1 MSVTRYYTGAEEI
14 SDRSGD
20 FSTTD
25 SITPNYE
32 DGWKDIVS
40 STFSVP
46 SSGNLP
52 SGIPG
57 DSDDVDLSDAN
68 EVMLVTVRIKD
79 TNMLSAKGDPRIP
92 SYPFCVFPNDFNV
105 LNGWSGVLY
114 RGRNTAKIG
123 DYNSEADARADAT
136 LARPDTWVWYGG
148 KWVSLIGNNPEDTF
162 YAYGTNSSGQT
173 EYFQHTTAKESGI
186 ESENLR
192 YVERARVMLSESTI
206 SKEFVTTYK
215 GARCAMMLL
224 IPFKATEFTQGAVGI
239 ESSFSSSQVFY
250 AVDDIGGTL
259 LNVDTPNTIPP
270 TYYDTQ
276 NDSTEWTRLPGF
288 DRNVSNAQSDMPYFK
303 RAKTYAY
310 LTAFNVADEDKYDI
324 RKCFRSSYMGD
335 TEYITSANWI
345 IPYRRIYS
353 RSVPE
358 STSFWER
365 TFYYVYWNDERGEW
379 DISESQVVASTE
391 KRLLGV
397 ILQAPGGNGGP
408 GTGDGGGAGGGG
420 GAYGEFLV
428 NAYNKYIRVTLAK
441 PTTNGDG
448 GRVNAT
454 DHSEVE
460 VSDGTNTVKMR
471 CVAGEGGTRGTS
483 SRAKPGKGGEVQV
496 STNGGTSWSAI
507 VTSENPIIM
516 QPRGMG
522 AGDRDLVRWYSPSG
536 RGTFSWDVACI
547 GIIAAVRGCDGGK
560 GGGGFAPGTRGD
572 NGATL
577 SIIRGYEVTG
587 IPSKDLRWSKDLEHL
602 SEDYKPHD
610 PTSPGSHAGNGG
622 AEQEG
627 WCGGGGGGASFYGK
641 GGQGDTYTSS
651 PHREEG
657 VKGGGSGGS
666 AGSHTSWE
674 DGSSGVLL
682 LLK

>member
-14 SDRSGD
+14 SAYRGD

-32 DGWKDIVS
+32 DGWADIVS

-68 EVMLVTVRIKD
+68 VVQLVTVRIKD
-79 TNMLSAKGDPRIP
+79 TYMLSAKGDSRIP
-92 SYPFCVFPNDFNV
+92 SYPFCIFPSDFNV
-105 LNGWSGVLY
+105 LKGWSGVLY
-114 RGRNTAKIG
+114 RGQNTDKIG
-123 DYNSEADARADAT
+123 DYGSEADAKADAT

-162 YAYGTNSSGQT
+162 YKYGTNSSGQA
-173 EYFQHTTAKESGI
+173 EYFQHRTVKESGAV
-186 ESENLR
+186 NDDLR
-192 YVERARVMLSESTI
+192 YVEQARVRLSKSTI
-206 SKEFVTTYK
+206 SKNFVTTYN
-215 GARCAMMLL
+215 GIRCAMMLL
-224 IPFKATEFTQGAVGI
+224 IPFKATKFTQDAVGL

-259 LNVDTPNTIPP
+259 FNVDSPNTIPP
-270 TYYDTQ
+270 TYYNTQ
-276 NDSTEWTRLPGF
+276 DDGTEWTRLPDF

-303 RAKTYAY
+303 KAKTYTY
-310 LTAFNVADEDKYDI
+310 LTAFNVADDDKFDI
-324 RKCFRSSYMGD
+324 RKCFRSSNMGD
-335 TEYITSANWI
+335 TEYIISANWI
-345 IPYRRIYS
+345 VPYQRIYS

-428 NAYNKYIRVTLAK
+428 NAYNKYIRVTLSK
-441 PTTNGDG
+441 PANTGDDS
-448 GRVNAT
+448 RAT
-454 DHSEVE
+454 AAPSEIE
-460 VSDGTNTVKMR
+460 VSDGTNRIQMQCT
-471 CVAGEGGTRGTS
+471 AGMGGTKGTS
-483 SRAKPGKGGEVQV
+483 KRAQPGKGGEVQF

-560 GGGGFAPGTRGD
+560 GGGGFAPGTSGD

-577 SIIRGYEVTG
+577 SIIRGYDVTG
-587 IPSKDLRWSKDLEHL
+587 VPSKDLRWSKDLEHL

-610 PTSPGSHAGNGG
+610 AGSPGNNAGNGG

-641 GGQGDTYTSS
+641 GGRGDTYTSN
-651 PHREEG
+651 PHREKG

-666 AGSHTSWE
+666 AGSHTGWE

>member
-79 TNMLSAKGDPRIP
+79 TNMLSAKGDPHIP
-92 SYPFCVFPNDFNV
+92 SYPFCIFPKVFNV
-105 LNGWSGVLY
+105 LNGWSGLLY
-114 RGRNTAKIG
+114 RGRNTAKIK
-123 DYNSEADARADAT
+123 DYDSEADAKADAT
-136 LARPDTWVWYGG
+136 LARPDTWVWYDG
-148 KWVSLIGNNPEDTF
+148 KWVSLIGNNPENMF

-173 EYFQHTTAKESGI
+173 EYFRHITEKESGI
-186 ESENLR
+186 ESEDLR
-192 YVERARVMLSESTI
+192 YVERAYVRLSKSTI
-206 SKEFVTTYK
+206 SSNFVTTYK

-224 IPFKATEFTQGAVGI
+224 IPFKATEFTQDAVGI

-259 LNVDTPNTIPP
+259 FNVDSPNTIPP
-270 TYYDTQ
+270 TYYNTQ
-276 NDSTEWTRLPGF
+276 DDGTEWTRLPGF

-303 RAKTYAY
+303 RAKTYTY
-310 LTAFNVADEDKYDI
+310 LTAFNVADNDKYDI

-335 TEYITSANWI
+335 TEYITNANWI
-345 IPYRRIYS
+345 VPYQRIYS

-441 PTTNGDG
+441 RANTGDDS
-448 GRVNAT
+448 RAT
-454 DHSEVE
+454 AAPSEIE
-460 VSDGTNTVKMR
+460 VSDGTNRIQMQCT
-471 CVAGEGGTRGTS
+471 AGMGGTKGTS
-483 SRAKPGKGGEVQV
+483 KRAQPGKGGEVQV
-496 STNGGTSWSAI
+496 STNGGSWLSITFMPGAN
-507 VTSENPIIM
+507 T
-516 QPRGMG
+516 
-522 AGDRDLVRWYSPSG
+522 AGDSDRVRWYSPSG
-536 RGTFSWDVACI
+536 AGAFSWDVACI
-547 GIIAAVRGCDGGK
+547 CTIAAVRGCDGGK
-560 GGGGFAPGTRGD
+560 GGGGFAPGTSGD

-577 SIIRGYEVTG
+577 SSITGYYVTG
-587 IPSKDLRWSKDLEHL
+587 VPSRHLEWYMGLEHL

-610 PTSPGSHAGNGG
+610 ARSPGNNAGNGG

-651 PHREEG
+651 PHREVG
-657 VKGGGSGGS
+657 TKGGGSGGS
-666 AGSHTSWE
+666 AGSHTGWA

>member
-14 SDRSGD
+14 SAYRGD

-32 DGWKDIVS
+32 DGWADIVS

-68 EVMLVTVRIKD
+68 VVQLVTVRIKD
-79 TNMLSAKGDPRIP
+79 TNMLSAKGDSRIP

-105 LNGWSGVLY
+105 LKGWSGVLY
-114 RGRNTAKIG
+114 RGQNTDKIG
-123 DYNSEADARADAT
+123 DYNSEADAKADAT

-173 EYFQHTTAKESGI
+173 EYFQHRTVKESGAV
-186 ESENLR
+186 NDDLR
-192 YVERARVMLSESTI
+192 YVEQARVRLSKSTI
-206 SKEFVTTYK
+206 SSNFVTTYN
-215 GARCAMMLL
+215 GTRCAMMLL
-224 IPFKATEFTQGAVGI
+224 IPFKATKFTQDAVGL

-259 LNVDTPNTIPP
+259 FNVDAPNTIPP

-276 NDSTEWTRLPGF
+276 DDSTEWTRLPGF
-288 DRNVSNAQSDMPYFK
+288 DRNVSNAQRDMPYFK
-303 RAKTYAY
+303 KAKTYTY
-310 LTAFNVADEDKYDI
+310 LTAFNVVDDDKFDI

-345 IPYRRIYS
+345 VPYQRIYS

-365 TFYYVYWNDERGEW
+365 TFYYVYWNDEAGEW

-441 PTTNGDG
+441 RANTGDDS
-448 GRVNAT
+448 RAT
-454 DHSEVE
+454 AAPSEIE
-460 VSDGTNTVKMR
+460 VSDGTNRIQMQCT
-471 CVAGEGGTRGTS
+471 AGMGGTKGTS
-483 SRAKPGKGGEVQV
+483 KRAQPGKGGEVQV
-496 STNGGTSWSAI
+496 STNGGSWLSITFMPGAN
-507 VTSENPIIM
+507 T
-516 QPRGMG
+516 
-522 AGDRDLVRWYSPSG
+522 AGDSDRVRWYSPSG
-536 RGTFSWDVACI
+536 AGAFSWDVACI
-547 GIIAAVRGCDGGK
+547 CTIAAVRGCDGGK
-560 GGGGFAPGTRGD
+560 GGGGFAPGTSGD

-577 SIIRGYEVTG
+577 SSITGYYVTG
-587 IPSKDLRWSKDLEHL
+587 VPSRHLEWYMGLEHL

-610 PTSPGSHAGNGG
+610 ARSPGNNAGNGG

-651 PHREEG
+651 PHREVG
-657 VKGGGSGGS
+657 TKGGGSGGS
-666 AGSHTSWE
+666 AGSHTGWA

>member
-32 DGWKDIVS
+32 DGWKDIRS

-68 EVMLVTVRIKD
+68 EVMLVTVEIKD
-79 TNMLSAKGDPRIP
+79 KNMLSATGDPRIP
-92 SYPFCVFPNDFNV
+92 SYPFCIFPKDFNV
-105 LNGWSGVLY
+105 LNNWSGVLY
-114 RGRNTAKIG
+114 RGQNTAKIR
-123 DYNSEADARADAT
+123 DYDSEADAKADAT
-136 LARPDTWVWYGG
+136 LARPDTWVWYSG

-173 EYFQHTTAKESGI
+173 EYFRHITVKESGI
-186 ESENLR
+186 ESPDLR
-192 YVERARVMLSESTI
+192 YVERAFVRLSKSTI
-206 SKEFVTTYK
+206 SKNFVTTYN
-215 GARCAMMLL
+215 GTRCAMMLL
-224 IPFKATEFTQGAVGI
+224 IPFKATEFTQDAVGLD
-239 ESSFSSSQVFY
+239 ENFSNTQVFY

-259 LNVDTPNTIPP
+259 FNVDTPNTIPP
-270 TYYDTQ
+270 TYYNTQ
-276 NDSTEWTRLPGF
+276 DDSTEWTRLPGF

-303 RAKTYAY
+303 KAKTYTY
-310 LTAFNVADEDKYDI
+310 LTAFNVSDVDKYDI

-345 IPYRRIYS
+345 VPYQRKYS
-353 RSVPE
+353 RNVPE
-358 STSFWER
+358 STSFSTR
-365 TFYYVYWNDERGEW
+365 TFYYVHWNDETGEW

-420 GAYGEFLV
+420 GAYGEFMV

-471 CVAGEGGTRGTS
+471 CVAGEGGTKGTS
-483 SRAKPGKGGEVQV
+483 SRAQPGKGGEVQV
-496 STNGGTSWSAI
+496 STNGGSWLSITFMPGAN
-507 VTSENPIIM
+507 T
-516 QPRGMG
+516 
-522 AGDRDLVRWYSPSG
+522 AGDSDRVRWYSPSG
-536 RGTFSWDVACI
+536 AGAFSWDVACI
-547 GIIAAVRGCDGGK
+547 CTIAAVRGCDGGK

-577 SIIRGYEVTG
+577 SSITGYYVTG
-587 IPSKDLRWSKDLEHL
+587 VPSRYLVWSRGLENI
-602 SEDYKPHD
+602 SVNYKPYA

-641 GGQGDTYTSS
+641 GGQGDTYTSNPS
-651 PHREEG
+651 REVG
-657 VKGGGSGGS
+657 TKGGGSGGS
-666 AGSHTSWE
+666 AGSHTGWA